1 MLCKWKLAQQEE
13 RSMLWDLLHAGECIH
28 EDILPLAS
36 WTWHGPS
43 NVQWPSFTII
53 WRKTEFPGR
62 DGVILHWWGPNNG
75 GTVNGLRTF
84 VTQWG
89 PSTIWNHCMNHCEQL
104 ASSELSVPIIDILQQ
119 VITMGNYI
127 KPRPLPAQSQLSLW
141 LAENWPSYIC
151 NRHFRKTKQTQA
163 WEEPE
168 YYSDKP
174 SYWWIQEET
183 SERKPLEGKRHAFP
197 RMSQFLKQ
205 HP

>member
-1 MLCKWKLAQQEE
+1 MKTFCLSLPE
-13 RSMLWDLLHAGECIH
+13 RDTA
-28 EDILPLAS
+28 
-36 WTWHGPS
+36 
-43 NVQWPSFTII
+43 QWPSFTII

-62 DGVILHWWGPNNG
+62 DGVILHWWGPING

-174 SYWWIQEET
+174 SYGFR
-183 SERKPLEGKRHAFP
+183 RKLVREILLKENVMPFP
-197 RMSQFLKQ
+197 EWVSF
-205 HP
+205 